1 MSYECTFICSPDL
14 DAAKVDEIVSKVSKI
29 VETSNGTVKN
39 LQQLGKKKL
48 AYNIKKF
55 REGNYVYMELD
66 GNGSMLQ
73 SLENFFKVNDS
84 IIRFLTIKV
93 EEKKKKAVKKSKVV
107 EKKQEPVSAEASVEE
122 KKEETVN
129 AESADISDTTTK

>member
-93 EEKKKKAVKKSKVV
+93 EEKKKKTVKKSKVV